1 MQELAEKC
9 LIDVEIRN
17 GFEAGKIPIGE
28 TVDYT
33 ELYIRE
39 IIRNLNIMIT
49 NTEKAANT
57 AYNEES
63 KDDLYDLP
71 PQIECGKCEA
81 VNLTEEVCT
90 LNQDTGEEECECVD
104 CGCRC
109 LECGCCQ
116 IVEKNAL
123 PLTVALAA
131 VALQKVIKESP
142 LPVAVA
148 PTVPVMKIHALPV
161 VVNVPLTVVLVKKMM
176 KISVSVNTAAAVP
189 A

>member
-1 MQELAEKC
+1 M
-9 LIDVEIRN
+9 
-17 GFEAGKIPIGE
+17 G
-28 TVDYT
+28 VD
-33 ELYIRE
+33 
-39 IIRNLNIMIT
+39 
-49 NTEKAANT
+49 ASSVVVA
-57 AYNEES
+57 
-63 KDDLYDLP
+63 
-71 PQIECGKCEA
+71 
-81 VNLTEEVCT
+81 
-90 LNQDTGEEECECVD
+90 
-104 CGCRC
+104 
-109 LECGCCQ
+109 Q

-176 KISVSVNTAAAVP
+176 KISVSVNTAVAVP